1 MRYSDMQ
8 DTSARALV
16 DHWAWASGKGLL
28 TAQTAR
34 ALATACRGVLEV
46 QDDWEELDIETLNID
61 DAFNRFKNLRSRDF
75 KPRSLRD
82 YESRFRRAVKSYLEY
97 LEDQAAWKYPTR
109 TSTNRVSRR
118 SSQANRPSDPDESLN
133 VTQSADVSGRPPGGD
148 FQEYVYPFRQDVMA
162 RLTIPRDATTAE
174 INRLVA
180 WARTLAVD
188 YEPS

>member
-1 MRYSDMQ
+1 MR

-16 DHWAWASGKGLL
+16 EHWTWASGKGLM
-28 TAQTAR
+28 TAPTAR

-46 QDDWEELDIETLNID
+46 QDDWENLDISTLNVD
-61 DAFNRFKNLRSRDF
+61 ESFNRFKNVRSKSY

-82 YESRFRRAVKSYLEY
+82 YERRFRRAVTSYLQY
-97 LEDQAAWKYPTR
+97 VKDPAAWKYPSR
-109 TSTNRVSRR
+109 ASAGRVSRKP
-118 SSQANRPSDPDESLN
+118 SQPNHATDRDELSDVRLSG
-133 VTQSADVSGRPPGGD
+133 TDVSDDSPPREGG
-148 FQEYVYPFRQDVMA
+148 QEYVYPFRPDLMA
-162 RLTIPRDATTAE
+162 RLTLPRDATTAE